1 MPESKWTEV
10 VGVIAHDLKTPITSV
25 KGYLELI
32 EQVGTLNE
40 RQQQFS
46 ERALNSLKH
55 MEQLI
60 ALLLELSWI
69 DADRPL
75 QCDDCDLAA
84 LLNRVTAVLEDMAAR
99 REVTVHLE
107 LEPELGAIP
116 AESRRL
122 EQAILNLVNNAI
134 KYNRQ
139 GGEVWVTA
147 SKRDAQVDLTIR
159 DTGVGIAPEDL
170 PFIFDRFYRARSHSG
185 AHIEGTGLGLS
196 IVKAVIEKHGGT
208 ITLESVLGE
217 GTTFFV
223 ALPRERGANCE

>member
-1 MPESKWTEV
+1 MPESSWTEV

-32 EQVGTLNE
+32 EQVGELNE

-55 MEQLI
+55 MEQLVG
-60 ALLLELSWI
+60 LLLELSWI

-75 QCDDCDLAA
+75 QCDDCDVAA
-84 LLNRVTAVLEDMAAR
+84 LLTRVVSVLEDMAAR
-99 REVTVHLE
+99 REVTCHLE
-107 LEPELGAIP
+107 IEPHLGVIP
-116 AESRRL
+116 AEGRRL

-139 GGEVWVTA
+139 GGNVWVTA
-147 SKRDAQVDLTIR
+147 KKSESHVHLTIR
-159 DTGVGIAPEDL
+159 DTGVGIAPEDQ
-170 PFIFDRFYRARSHSG
+170 PYIFDRFYRVRSHSHE
-185 AHIEGTGLGLS
+185 HIEGTGLGLS

-208 ITLESVLGE
+208 ITLESALGE

-223 ALPRERGANCE
+223 TLPRARGASCE